1 MWTRSLRIISQ
12 WQHGVSVLVQ
22 AVMLRYRHPQG
33 PPTAPEPVSSTK
45 PVHEHEDDYFGDVN
59 NNDDS
64 DDGDK
69 NHNDDDNHDEN
80 DNGDT
85 NTNPDHSAFYTT
97 PSPARYSS
105 SIAEVTIK
113 GFL

>member
-1 MWTRSLRIISQ
+1 MDKVAENNLAMATWSACSQ
-12 WQHGVSVLVQ
+12 F
-22 AVMLRYRHPQG
+22 R
-33 PPTAPEPVSSTK
+33 STK

-69 NHNDDDNHDEN
+69 NHNDDDDHDEN
-80 DNGDT
+80 DNDDT

>member
-1 MWTRSLRIISQ
+1 MII
-12 WQHGVSVLVQ
+12 L
-22 AVMLRYRHPQG
+22 ATL
-33 PPTAPEPVSSTK
+33 TII
-45 PVHEHEDDYFGDVN
+45 
-59 NNDDS
+59 DDS

-69 NHNDDDNHDEN
+69 NDHDDDDHDEN
-80 DNGDT
+80 DNDNDDT
-85 NTNPDHSAFYTT
+85 NTNPDHSAFYTI